1 MTTPGAGS
9 DSAPTSL
16 AQRWLGGRSDE
27 TRKEL
32 VLRWV
37 MTNAAF
43 VGLVALIVISTMLSP
58 YFLTEQNLFNV
69 LRQWTMV
76 GLIAVGL
83 TFVIISGGI
92 DLSGGA
98 ILACG
103 TVVGALAMS
112 KLGAAGAI
120 VSVVFMGAAFGYL
133 NGAVITWGRVTPFV
147 ATLGTM
153 TVARGAALMLS
164 DGRTVITQ
172 TPEWF
177 QFWFGRG
184 FIGPVPAPVII
195 AGLFFVAAAI
205 ALRMTRYGRLV
216 AMVGD
221 NEVAAYRCGVNV
233 PRVKRSVYVIHGVG
247 AALAG
252 LLFLGRLGVGEPASG
267 ALFELNGIAAVV
279 IGGTPFTGGAGGV
292 GLTFIGLM
300 VIGLTY
306 NILNLLS
313 VSPYAQDIARGVII
327 VVAVM
332 FSVRSIRARR

>member
-1 MTTPGAGS
+1 MASEAGSNTTP
-9 DSAPTSL
+9 SL
-16 AQRWLGGRSDE
+16 LQRLRGGHGEEHGRD
-27 TRKEL
+27 L
-32 VLRWV
+32 VLRWL

-43 VGLVALIVISTMLSP
+43 VGLILLIIVSALLSP

-83 TFVIISGGI
+83 TFVIMSGGI

-98 ILACG
+98 ILACA
-103 TVVGALAMS
+103 TVVGALAMPQ
-112 KLGAAGAI
+112 LGAAGAI
-120 VSVVFMGAAFGYL
+120 GVVILVGAAFGYL
-133 NGAVITWGRVTPFV
+133 NGAIITWGRVTPFV

-153 TVARGAALMLS
+153 TIARGAALMLS

-172 TPEWF
+172 MPDWF
-177 QFWFGRG
+177 AFWFGRG
-184 FIGPVPAPVII
+184 FIGPVPAPVLI
-195 AGLFFVAAAI
+195 AAVFFIVAAV

-267 ALFELNGIAAVV
+267 ALFELSGIAAVV

-332 FSVRSIRARR
+332 FSVRSIRAKR

>member
-1 MTTPGAGS
+1 MSGETAS
-9 DSAPTSL
+9 NSAPSSL
-16 AQRWLGGRSDE
+16 ARHQPDEQGAERSRDI
-27 TRKEL
+27 
-32 VLRWV
+32 VLRWL
-37 MTNAAF
+37 MTNAPF
-43 VGLVALIVISTMLSP
+43 VGLVALIVISTLLSP
-58 YFLTEQNLFNV
+58 HFLTEQNLFNV

-98 ILACG
+98 ILACA
-103 TVVGALAMS
+103 TVVGALAMPT
-112 KLGAAGAI
+112 LGAVGAI
-120 VSVVFMGAAFGYL
+120 GAVILMGAAFGYL

-153 TVARGAALMLS
+153 TVARGIALMLS
-164 DGRTVITQ
+164 DGRTVVTQ

-177 QFWFGRG
+177 RFWFGSG
-184 FIGPVPAPVII
+184 FVGPVPAPVII
-195 AGLFFVAAAI
+195 AGLFFVVAAV
-205 ALRMTRYGRLV
+205 ALRMTRYGRVV

-233 PRVKRSVYVIHGVG
+233 PRVKRSVYLIHGVG
-247 AALAG
+247 AAIAG
-252 LLFLGRLGVGEPASG
+252 LLFLGRLSVGEPAAG

-279 IGGTPFTGGAGGV
+279 IGGTPFTGGTGGV
-292 GLTFIGLM
+292 GLTFIGIM